1 MSQRTKTLLLA
12 VFLLL
17 FGGAIALV
25 GGVEVAGMEAALRHR
40 AALVAI
46 GRGPV
51 YGLVA
56 GVALLLLGVVILR
69 VDVMGAKAG
78 PGLVRAI
85 GVGLIAALVTLAVLP
100 PVLAGSME
108 SRLQALGYR
117 ACGFDGRGRWITGS
131 WAAPGR
137 SCVAA
142 RTEDMP

>member
-12 VFLLL
+12 AFLLL

-25 GGVEVAGMEAALRHR
+25 GGVELAGMEAALRHR
-40 AALVAI
+40 AALIVV

-56 GVALLLLGVVILR
+56 GAALLLLGVVILR

-78 PGLVRAI
+78 PGLIRAI
-85 GVGLIAALVTLAVLP
+85 GVGLVTALLTLVVLP
-100 PVLAGSME
+100 PLLAGSME
-108 SRLQALGYR
+108 MRLQALGYQP
-117 ACGFDGRGRWITGS
+117 CGTDGRGRWITGS

-137 SCVAA
+137 SCAGG
-142 RTEDMP
+142 R